1 MLHSTGNA
9 HVGAGALTRPAALR
23 AGIGEHSS
31 PARVGAPGPTRAFFF
46 FALIATAMTFV
57 TASVAQSTQLVL
69 TRDNSTIALEAY
81 APNIVRVTLSLARD
95 QATASPGFGFVTHPS
110 SARWA
115 HQQTDAGDVYRSS
128 RMVVT
133 VDVNRPGHPS
143 LTERDI
149 GKFFNGSAPPAHITI
164 TTPEGK
170 KLLEMTG
177 WSMSVPNYKDGN
189 AYINND
195 RRPSDQP
202 FYQVGATFVS
212 RDDEHYYG
220 LGQNQEGFLDHRG
233 HTVECWH
240 NYTAT
245 GAPSICVPFV
255 VTNKGY
261 GLIWDNPS
269 KTTIQPG
276 FNEQTN
282 WISQV
287 GNRVSFFVIAGDNVD
302 EIYSGY
308 RLLTGTTPIL
318 PKAAYGFVQCKQR
331 YMTQEEM
338 LNVATGYRQ
347 RHLPA
352 DVLVL
357 DWFYYDTMG
366 QLDFIPARFPDP
378 TAMNRQLH
386 DMGFQTMISVW
397 PRFTKKSRYYDFIQK
412 KGWFEH
418 LADGTP
424 TTGLPYD
431 RAGSDIDTSNPDAA
445 RWYWGVIRD
454 NILSKGFDSLWMDET
469 EPDLPPNGSYFSV
482 GPGTR
487 YFNIY
492 PLVHTSTIY
501 DGFRRDVKNRAL
513 ILSRDAYLGSQRNG
527 TMVWSS
533 DIYPTW
539 DAFKRQIP
547 TGLGFTASGMA
558 YWTNDVGGWQYLPA
572 EHHPAH
578 PPLLDPS
585 DARENVGGYD
595 DYPELYTRW
604 FEYGAFLPIMR
615 THGSRKYNEVWS
627 YGKQAEPI
635 LEKYLKLRYQL
646 MPYIYSLG
654 YKTYQTGAPFMRALF
669 MDFPNDPLVA
679 DIRDEYM
686 FGPAFLVAPVTEQG
700 ATSRQVYLPAGIDW
714 YNYWTNERVHGG
726 QTIRAD
732 GPIDVL
738 PLFVRAGSIVPL
750 GSAIENTTQEQKIE
764 KVRVYPGAD
773 GEFTLY
779 SDDGKTYAYEKGDF
793 KTTRL
798 RWDDAAQKLSHE
810 GAQAWTEPDS
820 TVVQM
825 MTR

>member
-1 MLHSTGNA
+1 MMKNEMGRAVVFILASMLASS
-9 HVGAGALTRPAALR
+9 AA
-23 AGIGEHSS
+23 
-31 PARVGAPGPTRAFFF
+31 
-46 FALIATAMTFV
+46 
-57 TASVAQSTQLVL
+57 AQQNGLVL
-69 TRDNSTIALEAY
+69 SRDNSTVVLEPY
-81 APNIVRVTLSLARD
+81 APNIIRVTLSLQKD
-95 QATASPGFGFVTHPS
+95 QAVAAPGFGFV
-110 SARWA
+110 A
-115 HQQTDAGDVYRSS
+115 HAAAEGWNSVHSDAGDVYRSS

-133 VDVNRPGHPS
+133 VEANRPANPAR
-143 LTERDI
+143 TERDI
-149 GKFFNGSAPPAHITI
+149 AKFFNGSAPPAHITI
-164 TTPEGK
+164 STPDGK

-177 WSMSVPNYKDGN
+177 WSQSVPNYKDGN
-189 AYINND
+189 AQIEND
-195 RRPSDQP
+195 RRPSDEK

-212 RDDEHYYG
+212 PDDEHYYG

-261 GLIWDNPS
+261 GMVWDNPS
-269 KTTIQPG
+269 KTTIEPG

-287 GNRVSFFVIAGDNVD
+287 GNRVSFFVIAGNDTD

-308 RLLTGTTPIL
+308 RLLTGATPML

-331 YMTQEEM
+331 YITQEEM
-338 LNVATGYRQ
+338 LNVAKGYRE

-357 DWFYYDTMG
+357 DWFYYNTMG
-366 QLDFIPARFPDP
+366 QLDFAPDRFPDP
-378 TAMNRQLH
+378 AAMNKQLH

-397 PRFTKKSRYYDFIQK
+397 PRFTKESRYYDFILK
-412 KGWFEH
+412 HGWFEH

-424 TTGLPYD
+424 TNGLPYD
-431 RAGSDIDTSNPDAA
+431 RAGSDIDTSNPEAA

-454 NILSKGFDSLWMDET
+454 DILSKGFDSLWMDET
-469 EPDLPPNGSYFSV
+469 EPDLPPNGSYLSV

-492 PLVHTSTIY
+492 PLVHTSAMY
-501 DGFRRDVKNRAL
+501 DGFRRDVKHRAL

-539 DAFKRQIP
+539 DAFRRQIP
-547 TGLGFTASGMA
+547 TGLDFTASGMA
-558 YWTNDVGGWQYLPA
+558 YWTNDVGGWQYLPPV
-572 EHHPAH
+572 HHPAH
-578 PPLLDPS
+578 APLLDPS

-595 DYPELYTRW
+595 DYPELYARW
-604 FEYGAFLPIMR
+604 FEYGTFLPIMR

-669 MDFPNDPLVA
+669 MDFPNDPKIA
-679 DIRDEYM
+679 DLRDEYM

-700 ATSRQVYLPAGIDW
+700 ATSREIYLPAGTDW

-726 QTIRAD
+726 QTIKVDAPVD
-732 GPIDVL
+732 IL
-738 PLFVRAGSIVPL
+738 PLFVRAGSVVPL
-750 GSAIENTTQEQKIE
+750 GSVIESTSQEQKIE
-764 KVRVYPGAD
+764 HVRVYPGAD
-773 GEFTLY
+773 GEFTIY
-779 SDDGKTYAYEKGDF
+779 SDDGNTYGYENGDL

-798 RWDDAAQKLSHE
+798 HWDDAAQKLTHE
-810 GAQAWTEPDS
+810 GTSAWTEPDS
-820 TVVQM
+820 QILERVTP
-825 MTR
+825 

>member
-1 MLHSTGNA
+1 MMKNEMGRAVVFILASMLASS
-9 HVGAGALTRPAALR
+9 AA
-23 AGIGEHSS
+23 
-31 PARVGAPGPTRAFFF
+31 
-46 FALIATAMTFV
+46 
-57 TASVAQSTQLVL
+57 AQQNGLVL
-69 TRDNSTIALEAY
+69 SRDNSTVVLEPY
-81 APNIVRVTLSLARD
+81 APNIIRVTLSLQKD
-95 QATASPGFGFVTHPS
+95 QAVAAPGFGFV
-110 SARWA
+110 A
-115 HQQTDAGDVYRSS
+115 HAAAEGWNSVHSDAGDVYRSS

-133 VDVNRPGHPS
+133 VEANRPANPAR
-143 LTERDI
+143 TERDI
-149 GKFFNGSAPPAHITI
+149 AKFFNGSAPPAHITI
-164 TTPEGK
+164 STPDGK

-177 WSMSVPNYKDGN
+177 WSQSVPNYKDGN
-189 AYINND
+189 AQIEND
-195 RRPSDQP
+195 RRPSDEK

-212 RDDEHYYG
+212 PDDEHYYG

-261 GLIWDNPS
+261 GMVWDNPS
-269 KTTIQPG
+269 KTTIEPG

-287 GNRVSFFVIAGDNVD
+287 GNRVSFFVIAGNDTD

-308 RLLTGTTPIL
+308 RLLTGATPML

-331 YMTQEEM
+331 YITQEEM
-338 LNVATGYRQ
+338 LNVAKGYRE

-357 DWFYYDTMG
+357 DWFYYNTMG
-366 QLDFIPARFPDP
+366 QLDFAPDRFPDP
-378 TAMNRQLH
+378 AAMNKQLH

-397 PRFTKKSRYYDFIQK
+397 PRFTKESRYYDLILK
-412 KGWFEH
+412 HGWFEH

-424 TTGLPYD
+424 TNGLPYD
-431 RAGSDIDTSNPDAA
+431 RAGSDIDTSNPEAA

-454 NILSKGFDSLWMDET
+454 DILSKGFDSLWMDET
-469 EPDLPPNGSYFSV
+469 EPDLPPNGSYLSV

-492 PLVHTSTIY
+492 PLVHTSAMY
-501 DGFRRDVKNRAL
+501 DGFRRDVKHRAL

-539 DAFKRQIP
+539 DAFRRQIP
-547 TGLGFTASGMA
+547 TGLDFTASGMA
-558 YWTNDVGGWQYLPA
+558 YWTNDVGGWQYLPPV
-572 EHHPAH
+572 HHPAH
-578 PPLLDPS
+578 APLLDPS

-595 DYPELYTRW
+595 DYPELYARW
-604 FEYGAFLPIMR
+604 FEYGTFLPIMR

-669 MDFPNDPLVA
+669 MDFPNDPKIA
-679 DIRDEYM
+679 DLRDEYM

-700 ATSRQVYLPAGIDW
+700 ATSREIYLPAGTDW

-726 QTIRAD
+726 QTIKVDAPVD
-732 GPIDVL
+732 IL
-738 PLFVRAGSIVPL
+738 PLFVRAGSVVPL
-750 GSAIENTTQEQKIE
+750 GSAIESTSQEQKIE
-764 KVRVYPGAD
+764 HLRVYPGAD
-773 GEFTLY
+773 GEFTIY
-779 SDDGKTYAYEKGDF
+779 SDDGNTYGYENGDL

-798 RWDDAAQKLSHE
+798 HWDDAAQKLTHE
-810 GAQAWTEPDS
+810 GTSAWTEPDS
-820 TVVQM
+820 QILERVTP
-825 MTR
+825 